1 MMLAMRRT
9 LALTVG
15 LGLFGCA
22 SAPAAPAPV
31 STPDVTAVTAT
42 DLHGYWAEYWAPGG
56 HLRTQRHLF
65 LPDGRWGWACE
76 GGCPA
81 PTHSSG
87 RWTLEGAVIHIES
100 PDGPQQLELEQ
111 CPPNE
116 EARAMDAEYRCLA
129 IGGRVFWWQAGP
141 ETGAAEAFV
150 APVAP

>member
-1 MMLAMRRT
+1 MRRT
-9 LALTVG
+9 LGLVAW

-22 SAPAAPAPV
+22 SSPAAPPVAP
-31 STPDVTAVTAT
+31 TPGVTVAAA

-76 GGCPA
+76 GGCGE
-81 PTHSSG
+81 PTRRSG
-87 RWTLEGAVIHIES
+87 RWVLEGGVVRIEAPDGAQTLELGE
-100 PDGPQQLELEQ
+100 

-116 EARAMDAEYRCLA
+116 EATTMDARYSCLA
-129 IGGRVFWWQAGP
+129 LGGRVFWWQAGP
-141 ETGAAEAFV
+141 ESGDPEAFV